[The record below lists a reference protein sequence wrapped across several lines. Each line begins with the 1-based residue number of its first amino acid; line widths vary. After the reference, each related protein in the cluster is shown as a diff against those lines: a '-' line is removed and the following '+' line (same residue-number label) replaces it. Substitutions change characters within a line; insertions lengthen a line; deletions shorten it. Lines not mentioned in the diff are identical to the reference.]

1 MIRSRGGL
9 ITGRAE
15 EAVLEAVRAG
25 DEAAF
30 VTLAERYRRQL
41 HVHCYRMVG
50 SIDDAEDLV
59 QETFLRA
66 WRARAGFE
74 GRSLLRT
81 WLYRI
86 ATNACLSAL
95 ERAPRRVMP
104 QDVAPPVTADTDAS
118 EARAEPTW
126 AAEIPWLQPYPDH
139 LLEPTAP
146 TEDEPE
152 AAAVSRETIELVFL
166 AAVQHLP
173 PRQRAILILRDI
185 LDWSA
190 KEAASLLDTSVASVN
205 SAHQRARATMRAMQP
220 TGRAPEIPPAT
231 PTDQERTTLQT
242 FMQAWESADAE
253 RMTGL
258 LREDARWAMPPA
270 PLWFDG
276 RAAIVRLYELFQGR
290 AFRMV
295 PTAANRQ
302 PAAAAY
308 LRVLGESI
316 FSLSALH
323 VLRLEGSAIVEVT
336 TFAPE
341 LCRAFGLPETL

>member
-104 QDVAPPVTADTDAS
+104 Q
-118 EARAEPTW
+118 
-126 AAEIPWLQPYPDH
+126 
-139 LLEPTAP
+139 
-146 TEDEPE
+146 
-152 AAAVSRETIELVFL
+152 
-166 AAVQHLP
+166 
-173 PRQRAILILRDI
+173 
-185 LDWSA
+185 
-190 KEAASLLDTSVASVN
+190 
-205 SAHQRARATMRAMQP
+205 
-220 TGRAPEIPPAT
+220 
-231 PTDQERTTLQT
+231 
-242 FMQAWESADAE
+242 
-253 RMTGL
+253 
-258 LREDARWAMPPA
+258 
-270 PLWFDG
+270 
-276 RAAIVRLYELFQGR
+276 
-290 AFRMV
+290 
-295 PTAANRQ
+295 
-302 PAAAAY
+302 
-308 LRVLGESI
+308 
-316 FSLSALH
+316 
-323 VLRLEGSAIVEVT
+323 
-336 TFAPE
+336 
-341 LCRAFGLPETL
+341 